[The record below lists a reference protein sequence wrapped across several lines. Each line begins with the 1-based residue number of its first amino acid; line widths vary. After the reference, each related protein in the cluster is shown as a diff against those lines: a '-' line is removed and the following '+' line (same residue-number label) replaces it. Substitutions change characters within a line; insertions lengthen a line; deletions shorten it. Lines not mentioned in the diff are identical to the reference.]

1 MRDNVVSC
9 NKWINGL
16 VIIFCTQLNNVMIMM
31 EVKLLLYIYTII
43 NV

>member
-31 EVKLLLYIYTII
+31 EVKLLYIYIYYYY
-43 NV
+43 